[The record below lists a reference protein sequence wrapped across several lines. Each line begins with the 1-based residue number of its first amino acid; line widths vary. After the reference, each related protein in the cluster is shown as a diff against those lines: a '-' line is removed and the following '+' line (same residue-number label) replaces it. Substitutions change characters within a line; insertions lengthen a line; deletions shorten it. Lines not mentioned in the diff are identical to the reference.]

1 MFRALWV
8 SRDDNGVRAGLTE
21 LADDTLVSGD
31 VTIDVE
37 YSSLN
42 YKDALAIAGRPGV
55 IRDYPLI
62 PGIDLV
68 GTVAASENP
77 RWAAGDRVIL
87 NGWGVG
93 ETHHG
98 GLAERARV
106 QSEWLVALPDDMTA
120 ERAAAIGTAG
130 FTAMLAVLALEKA
143 GVEADSPRADT
154 EAGAETHTAR
164 HAASPRETLGE
175 VVVTGA
181 AGGVGSVAIA
191 LLAGAGYQVTAS
203 TGRTEEAAYLRGL
216 GASDIIDRATLSE
229 PGKPL
234 QSQRWAGAI
243 DSVGGVTLA
252 NILAQTKYGGTVA
265 SCGLAQSADLP
276 TTVMPFILRAV
287 TLTGINSVLA
297 PLSLRKEAWRRLAT
311 DLDTALLDGMTSTIG
326 LADAVGRA
334 EDVLAGR
341 VRGRIVVDVRR

>member
-8 SRDDNGVRAGLTE
+8 NRDDTGVRAGLSE
-21 LADDTLVSGD
+21 LSDDALMPGD
-31 VTIDVE
+31 VTIDVK

-68 GTVAASENP
+68 GTVATSDNP
-77 RWAAGDRVIL
+77 RWTAGDRVIL

-106 QSEWLVALPDDMTA
+106 KGEWLVRVPKEMTTKH
-120 ERAAAIGTAG
+120 AAAIGTAG

-143 GVEADSPRADT
+143 GVEPSSPRVNSEDNANPR
-154 EAGAETHTAR
+154 AAR
-164 HAASPRETLGE
+164 HAASAPEDRGDIL
-175 VVVTGA
+175 VTGA
-181 AGGVGSVAIA
+181 AGGVGSLAIA
-191 LLAGAGYQVTAS
+191 LLSGAGYRVTAS
-203 TGRTEEAAYLRGL
+203 TGRTEESDYLRRL
-216 GASDIIDRATLSE
+216 GASDIIDRNTLSE
-229 PGKPL
+229 QGKSL
-234 QSQRWAGAI
+234 QSQRWAGAV
-243 DSVGGVTLA
+243 DSVGGTTLA
-252 NILAQTKYGGTVA
+252 NVLAQTQYGGAVA

-287 TLTGINSVLA
+287 TLIGINSVLA
-297 PLSLRKEAWRRLAT
+297 PASVRKEAWRRLALE
-311 DLDTALLDGMTSTIG
+311 LDTELLDETTTTIT

-334 EDVLAGR
+334 EDVLAGK
-341 VRGRIVVDVRR
+341 VRGRLVVDVRA